1 MATEPLRPTLPA
13 APTTRLPNSGLQLP
27 AAPPFGTFPVAR
39 ATAPAS
45 PTSVPLMLWDD
56 VEPFEILVLDG
67 SLDQAQRRQSMLES
81 AGLRLVRR
89 IQLPGLDSVLST
101 FLAPDEQRYLQY
113 IGPAYNSAPN
123 HRYTLMG
130 EERAP
135 VVQQLRE
142 ALAWPTSGGACR
154 WSPRIGLIDTP
165 VNVRHP
171 LLVGARIDSVSVLTP
186 GMRAASDAHGT
197 GVASV
202 LVGQR
207 ETPALLPKAHL
218 LAVNAFFQRE
228 GKVFSTAE
236 LLILALDQLLVAR
249 AEVINL
255 SLGGPSNR
263 LLEQIT
269 QRVHDRG
276 ILLVAAAGNGGPN
289 SPPTYP
295 AAYEQ
300 VVAVV
305 AVDVL
310 GEPDAHAP
318 RGAYLDFAA
327 PGVDI
332 PVADTKGRTVYRSGS
347 SYAAPFVTA
356 LLAVGIPESHL
367 RKTARDLGAPGR
379 DDTYGWGMARGATN
393 CTEVQP
399 VR

>member
-1 MATEPLRPTLPA
+1 
-13 APTTRLPNSGLQLP
+13 
-27 AAPPFGTFPVAR
+27 
-39 ATAPAS
+39 
-45 PTSVPLMLWDD
+45 
-56 VEPFEILVLDG
+56 
-67 SLDQAQRRQSMLES
+67 
-81 AGLRLVRR
+81 
-89 IQLPGLDSVLST
+89 
-101 FLAPDEQRYLQY
+101 
-113 IGPAYNSAPN
+113 
-123 HRYTLMG
+123 
-130 EERAP
+130 
-135 VVQQLRE
+135 
-142 ALAWPTSGGACR
+142 
-154 WSPRIGLIDTP
+154 
-165 VNVRHP
+165 
-171 LLVGARIDSVSVLTP
+171 
-186 GMRAASDAHGT
+186 
-197 GVASV
+197 
-202 LVGQR
+202 
-207 ETPALLPKAHL
+207 L

-263 LLEQIT
+263 LLEQIA
-269 QRVHDRG
+269 QRLHGRG
-276 ILLVAAAGNGGPN
+276 ISLVAAAGNGGPT

-332 PVADTKGRTVYRSGS
+332 PVADTKGGTVYRSGS

-356 LLAVGIPESHL
+356 LLALGIPESQL

-379 DDTYGWGMARGATN
+379 DDIYGWGFARGVNN
-393 CTEVQP
+393 CAGAQP
-399 VR
+399 AR